1 MLDRA
6 TGSERGRLQK
16 AGRALHNLS
25 DKPSREQGDTV
36 ALAKNPGRKAK
47 KQTNRRTCRES
58 VAHREPKRDRAAH
71 QPQGLI
77 QQVAA
82 ILPCRLADVAQ
93 PARDGALARGFD
105 ARTRRGG
112 EQPARARSPM
122 CRFRFR
128 FGKPACDGAVWKTFD
143 VRGTMSGIGYRV
155 SGVLRR
161 RRRRTPRFGLAQDFL
176 AGPALPRTLNGERR
190 DDQSNP
196 PLRRRTAFRQ
206 PAGRPTDRASRVAP
220 IIRPPADT
228 HANPHARR
236 RKSPTCEPHESA
248 PATTPSIST

>member
-25 DKPSREQGDTV
+25 DKPSREQGDTA

-58 VAHREPKRDRAAH
+58 VAHREPKRGRAAH

-122 CRFRFR
+122 RRFRFR

-143 VRGTMSGIGYRV
+143 VRGTMSGIGCRV
-155 SGVLRR
+155 SGVLRPASDSEIR
-161 RRRRTPRFGLAQDFL
+161 PGPRFPGRPGSTPNAERRTQGRPIKPT
-176 AGPALPRTLNGERR
+176 PASTHGVP
-190 DDQSNP
+190 
-196 PLRRRTAFRQ
+196 

-220 IIRPPADT
+220 IIRPTANT
-228 HANPHARR
+228 HTNPRARR

>member
-25 DKPSREQGDTV
+25 DKPSREQGNTV

-58 VAHREPKRDRAAH
+58 VAHREPKRGRAAH

-122 CRFRFR
+122 RRFRFR
-128 FGKPACDGAVWKTFD
+128 FGKPACDGAAWKTFD
-143 VRGTMSGIGYRV
+143 VRGRCRV
-155 SGVLRR
+155 SGVGCPASDSEIRPGPR
-161 RRRRTPRFGLAQDFL
+161 FPGRPGSTPNAERRTQGRPIKPT
-176 AGPALPRTLNGERR
+176 PASTHGV
-190 DDQSNP
+190 P
-196 PLRRRTAFRQ
+196 PAR
-206 PAGRPTDRASRVAP
+206 RPTDRASRVAP

-228 HANPHARR
+228 HANPRARR

>member
-25 DKPSREQGDTV
+25 DKPSREQGDTA

-58 VAHREPKRDRAAH
+58 VAHREPKRGRAAH

-143 VRGTMSGIGYRV
+143 VRGTMSGVGCRV
-155 SGVLRR
+155 SCVLRPASDSEIR
-161 RRRRTPRFGLAQDFL
+161 PGPRFPGRPGSTPNAERRTQGRPIKPT
-176 AGPALPRTLNGERR
+176 PASTHGVP
-190 DDQSNP
+190 
-196 PLRRRTAFRQ
+196 

-220 IIRPPADT
+220 IIRPTADT
-228 HANPHARR
+228 HANPRARR

>member
-58 VAHREPKRDRAAH
+58 VAHREPKRGRAAH

-105 ARTRRGG
+105 AWTRRGG

-122 CRFRFR
+122 RRFRFR
-128 FGKPACDGAVWKTFD
+128 FGKPACDGAAWKTFD
-143 VRGTMSGIGYRV
+143 VRGRCRV
-155 SGVLRR
+155 SDSL
-161 RRRRTPRFGLAQDFL
+161 RRTPRFGLAQDFL
-176 AGPALPRTLNGERR
+176 ADPALPRTLNDERR

-228 HANPHARR
+228 HANPRARR

-248 PATTPSIST
+248 PATPPSIST

>member
-25 DKPSREQGDTV
+25 DKPSREQGDTA

-143 VRGTMSGIGYRV
+143 VRGRCRV
-155 SGVLRR
+155 SDIL
-161 RRRRTPRFGLAQDFL
+161 RRTPRFGLAQDFL

-228 HANPHARR
+228 HANPRARR

>member
-47 KQTNRRTCRES
+47 KLTNRRTCRES
-58 VAHREPKRDRAAH
+58 VAHHEPKRGRAAH

-105 ARTRRGG
+105 ARTR

-122 CRFRFR
+122 RRFRFR

-155 SGVLRR
+155 SCVGVGLRDSAWPKVSWQAR
-161 RRRRTPRFGLAQDFL
+161 LYP
-176 AGPALPRTLNGERR
+176 ER
-190 DDQSNP
+190 
-196 PLRRRTAFRQ
+196 
-206 PAGRPTDRASRVAP
+206 
-220 IIRPPADT
+220 
-228 HANPHARR
+228 
-236 RKSPTCEPHESA
+236 
-248 PATTPSIST
+248 

>member
-1 MLDRA
+1 M
-6 TGSERGRLQK
+6 
-16 AGRALHNLS
+16 HNLS

-58 VAHREPKRDRAAH
+58 VAHHEPKRGRAAH

-155 SGVLRR
+155 SCVGVGVGLRDSAWPKVSWQAR
-161 RRRRTPRFGLAQDFL
+161 LYP
-176 AGPALPRTLNGERR
+176 ER
-190 DDQSNP
+190 
-196 PLRRRTAFRQ
+196 
-206 PAGRPTDRASRVAP
+206 
-220 IIRPPADT
+220 
-228 HANPHARR
+228 
-236 RKSPTCEPHESA
+236 
-248 PATTPSIST
+248 

>member
-25 DKPSREQGDTV
+25 DKPSQGRGDSG

-58 VAHREPKRDRAAH
+58 VAHRDPKRGRATH

-93 PARDGALARGFD
+93 PARNGALARGFD
-105 ARTRRGG
+105 ARRTGARFR
-112 EQPARARSPM
+112 ARARSPDCRIPFRAEDAGAWRRCDM
-122 CRFRFR
+122 DAFDAPRIGFSARWWTAPSKRQAADGGRFRVFDLAPR
-128 FGKPACDGAVWKTFD
+128 PWHAALGHGMPDVD
-143 VRGTMSGIGYRV
+143 VRVAS
-155 SGVLRR
+155 
-161 RRRRTPRFGLAQDFL
+161 PN
-176 AGPALPRTLNGERR
+176 ALSSMRGAP
-190 DDQSNP
+190 
-196 PLRRRTAFRQ
+196 
-206 PAGRPTDRASRVAP
+206 PAGRACRCSFAPSARAAHVCR
-220 IIRPPADT
+220 T
-228 HANPHARR
+228 HSEDASYNFV
-236 RKSPTCEPHESA
+236 
-248 PATTPSIST
+248 

>member
-6 TGSERGRLQK
+6 TGSEHGRLQK

-58 VAHREPKRDRAAH
+58 VAHHEPKRGRAAH

-122 CRFRFR
+122 RRFRFR

-143 VRGTMSGIGYRV
+143 VRGTMSGVGCRV
-155 SGVLRR
+155 SGVLR
-161 RRRRTPRFGLAQDFL
+161 PASCVGLRDSAWPKVSWQARL
-176 AGPALPRTLNGERR
+176 YPER
-190 DDQSNP
+190 
-196 PLRRRTAFRQ
+196 
-206 PAGRPTDRASRVAP
+206 
-220 IIRPPADT
+220 
-228 HANPHARR
+228 
-236 RKSPTCEPHESA
+236 
-248 PATTPSIST
+248 